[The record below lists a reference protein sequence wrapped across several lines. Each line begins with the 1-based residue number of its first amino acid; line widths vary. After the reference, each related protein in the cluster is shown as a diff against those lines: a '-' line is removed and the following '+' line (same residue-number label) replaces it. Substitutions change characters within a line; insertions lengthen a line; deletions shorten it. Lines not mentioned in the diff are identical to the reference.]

1 MSRVGFTPV
10 EEFLHDA
17 MGLAADSIGRGLV
30 ERVSRRHMAELGVE
44 TPADYVK
51 RLRGDTTLRQQLIED
66 LVVPETWFFRDRQP
80 FVLLARLAHE
90 RGRPVR
96 VLSMPCSTGEEP
108 YSIALSLLAEG
119 LAPESFSVDAVDISL
134 TALAAA
140 KRATYGAHSFR
151 GDSEQAKK
159 EWFEEAA
166 GGRWRP
172 DARARARVTFHHGN
186 LFTFAPG
193 GRYDFVFCRNL
204 MIYFDA
210 EKQAAAVRRL
220 VELLADDGL
229 LFVGHA
235 EAAVVLREG
244 LAAWPE
250 QRTFAFTRRSVAPV
264 KTSEEVPVKKGVS
277 APPFAMRKVEPKM
290 AVTAL
295 PFADVVLKPERG
307 GAPGGATKESSL
319 AEIQALADGG
329 RLDEAARLAQAHVE
343 KHGPTA
349 AGLYL
354 LAVILDARGDAAG
367 AEAAYRKVLY
377 LEPKHEEA
385 LAHLVLLLEKRG
397 APEAARLRQRA
408 RRPSSRG
415 GDA

>member
-1 MSRVGFTPV
+1 MSRTGFTPV
-10 EEFLHDA
+10 KEFLHDS

-30 ERVSRRHMAELGVE
+30 ERVARRHMAELGAE
-44 TPADYVK
+44 TTADYVK
-51 RLRGDTTLRQQLIED
+51 RLRGDETLRQQLIED

-80 FVLLARLAHE
+80 FVLLARLARE
-90 RGRPVR
+90 RGRGRPLR
-96 VLSMPCSTGEEP
+96 LLSMPCSTGEEP

-119 LAPESFSVDAVDISL
+119 LAPESFSIDAVDISL

-172 DARARARVTFHHGN
+172 DSRARARVTFHHGN

-220 VELLADDGL
+220 LELLAEDGM

-250 QRTFAFTRRSVAPV
+250 QRTFAFTRRAAGKKHEDVAVPARKTAPV
-264 KTSEEVPVKKGVS
+264 TAPRKTETKPA
-277 APPFAMRKVEPKM
+277 AP
-290 AVTAL
+290 L
-295 PFADVVLKPERG
+295 PFADVVMRPVRSG
-307 GAPGGATKESSL
+307 VAATKESAL

-329 RLDEAARLAQAHVE
+329 RLDEAARLAQAHLE
-343 KHGPTA
+343 AHGPTA
-349 AGLYL
+349 EGLHL

-367 AEAAYRKVLY
+367 AEAAYRKVIY
-377 LEPKHEEA
+377 LQPRHEEA

-408 RRPSSRG
+408 QRPSTRG
-415 GDA
+415 GSA

>member
-1 MSRVGFTPV
+1 MSWSGFTPV
-10 EEFLHDA
+10 EEFLHDS

-30 ERVSRRHMAELGVE
+30 ERVSRRHMAELGAE
-44 TPADYVK
+44 TAADYVK
-51 RLRGDTTLRQQLIED
+51 RLRGDETLRQQLIED

-80 FVLLARLAHE
+80 FVLLARLARG
-90 RGRPVR
+90 RGRPLR
-96 VLSMPCSTGEEP
+96 LLSMPCSTGEEP

-119 LAPESFSVDAVDISL
+119 LAPESFSIDAVDISL

-159 EWFEEAA
+159 EWFEAA

-193 GRYDFVFCRNL
+193 GRYDFIFCRNL

-220 VELLADDGL
+220 VELLAEDGL

-250 QRTFAFTRRSVAPV
+250 QRTFAFTRRAAAPA
-264 KTSEEVPVKKGVS
+264 KKAEDVPVKKGVT
-277 APPFAMRKVEPKM
+277 APPFAMRKVEPNA

-295 PFADVVLKPERG
+295 PFADVVLKPRG
-307 GAPGGATKESSL
+307 GAPVAATKEPSL
-319 AEIQALADGG
+319 AEVQALADGG
-329 RLDEAARLAQAHVE
+329 RLEEAARLAQAHVE

-349 AGLYL
+349 DGLYL

-367 AEAAYRKVLY
+367 AEAAYRKVIY

-385 LAHLVLLLEKRG
+385 LAHLGLLLEKRG

-408 RRPSSRG
+408 RRPSARG